1 MKRMKLLVL
10 MCIAVAV
17 SNPSSAQ
24 LLKKL
29 KEKAAK
35 TLEGKNNSS
44 NENSSDDNSA
54 SSSSSSSS
62 SSGSSSR
69 ANSKEA
75 TTPPANGT
83 VVFSLGSDE
92 QLLYDE
98 TAIIASNNDV
108 SYQFVVKNSKYE
120 YFVIDNGNRTGPF
133 KSPPIKSTK
142 AAMENESSG
151 SSDNNVSMGDQKDPV
166 AIQYTKTIGGKL
178 HIAFNGKNYGPYDHV
193 SKMFVSADKK
203 QFFAV
208 TTIGG
213 ANNMTSK
220 MGMGNTYI
228 VNSSGLKQ
236 KAGTGTTVPMKF
248 YVSESFTQAMV
259 VVMDQAGQKLY
270 TVTTTGKQL
279 EGSMAD
285 MYSGGE
291 SKIMVSDKGDII
303 SIPSQSPRQI
313 LVNGDEAASFKV
325 PIESISRLFITPDVS
340 KSVYYDKGKLYKA
353 DGTEVSL
360 SGIVF
365 PKVITIGNVTS
376 VYYFKVFKNE
386 SGVKDVY
393 LCKKEI

>member
-35 TLEGKNNSS
+35 TLEGKNKSS

-69 ANSKEA
+69 SNSKEA

-259 VVMDQAGQKLY
+259 VVMDQADQKLY